1 MLWRQEPMFEYCK
14 VETKYLWEWLTVCL
28 FVMNAEN
35 NKQNILKVPSKNML
49 MVFSGKEDEVNQK
62 VIREKC
68 FLKLKVKLSC
78 VSKVFLLI

>member
-1 MLWRQEPMFEYCK
+1 
-14 VETKYLWEWLTVCL
+14 
-28 FVMNAEN
+28 MNAEN

-68 FLKLKVKLSC
+68 FLKLCGFSKSKIIMQCRIILCIKKFSFNLSC
-78 VSKVFLLI
+78 VVKFFQIKIGFNFD